1 MQSHRPQ
8 LGLALGL
15 TAILLAACSDS
26 SDRAPTAPAP
36 EPPAPPPAPT
46 YLPVAQPEVADPP
59 DAGNLFLLSTTFDL
73 AEVGYQQ
80 REFFLAG
87 EATAFSNVSELG
99 SDGAWDAEPAETAP
113 YRTRVVVYQ
122 PLDADD
128 FSGTVLVEWLNVTAG
143 FDTGPSYGS
152 GHVEILRQGH
162 VWVGVSAQRV
172 GIEGSET
179 PVAPL
184 HLKAVNR
191 ARYES
196 LEHPGD
202 SFSYDMFS
210 QAAQALREPGNMD
223 LLDGLEVERLI
234 AMGESQ
240 SAGRLVSYINA
251 VHPLYNTF
259 DGYMVH
265 SRGDGAP
272 ALRQAPLEPVTTPES
287 VLIRDDLNVPVFNF
301 QTETD
306 VLLLGSINDR
316 QPDSDRF
323 RLWEVAGTAHGD
335 YYSFIIGREDTGE
348 DPRFLL
354 VEEANGIPG
363 FLNCARPVNAGP
375 MAWVFGAALRALD
388 TWVRD
393 GTAPPTGDLLA
404 VDDTGSAFLKDDL
417 GNVLGGV
424 RTPWVDAPVAILSGE
439 GQEGDRLCF
448 LFGTTVLFDAAQM
461 ASLYVD
467 QAGYEAAVSE
477 ALDEAIAGG
486 FLLEEDAPRIRAV
499 APLQWQSQVPGE

>member
-1 MQSHRPQ
+1 MKLPRHH

-26 SDRAPTAPAP
+26 SDRTPAAP
-36 EPPAPPPAPT
+36 EPEPPPPPPAPT
-46 YLPVAQPEVADPP
+46 YLPIAQPEVTDPP
-59 DAGNLFLLSTTFDL
+59 DAGGLFLLSTTFDL
-73 AEVGYQQ
+73 ADVGYQQ
-80 REFFLAG
+80 REFFLSG
-87 EATAFSNVSELG
+87 EATAFRNVGELG
-99 SDGAWDAEPAETAP
+99 TDGAWEVETAETAT

-122 PLDADD
+122 PLDAAD

-152 GHVEILRQGH
+152 AHVEILRQGH
-162 VWVGVSAQRV
+162 VWVGVSTQRV
-172 GIEGSET
+172 GIEGAET

-184 HLKAVNR
+184 HLKAANPE
-191 ARYES
+191 RYES
-196 LEHPGD
+196 LDHPGD

-210 QAAQALREPGNMD
+210 QAAQALREPGNAN
-223 LLDGLEVERLI
+223 LLEGLEVERLI
-234 AMGESQ
+234 AVGESQ
-240 SAGRLVSYINA
+240 SAFRLVTYINA

-259 DGYMVH
+259 DGYLVH
-265 SRGDGAP
+265 SRGDGSA
-272 ALRQAPLEPVTTPES
+272 ALTQSPLEPIGTPES

-306 VLLLGSINDR
+306 VFLLGSITER
-316 QPDSDRF
+316 QPDTDRF

-354 VEEANGIPG
+354 VDEANGIPG
-363 FLNCARPVNAGP
+363 FLSCARPVNAGP
-375 MAWVFGAALRALD
+375 MAWTLSAALRALV

-393 GTAPPTGDLLA
+393 GTAPPTAERLA
-404 VDDTGSAFLKDDL
+404 VDDASSAFLKDDL

-424 RTPWVDAPVAILSGE
+424 RTPWVDAPVATLSGE

-486 FLLEEDAPRIRAV
+486 FLLQEDADRIRAV

>member
-1 MQSHRPQ
+1 MKLPRQH

-26 SDRAPTAPAP
+26 RDSLPAAP
-36 EPPAPPPAPT
+36 EPEAPPPPPAPSF
-46 YLPVAQPEVADPP
+46 LPIEQPEVADPP
-59 DAGNLFLLSTTFDL
+59 DERDLFLLSTTFDL
-73 AEVGYQQ
+73 AEVGYRQ
-80 REFFLAG
+80 REFFLSG
-87 EATAFSNVSELG
+87 EATAFRNVSELG
-99 SDGAWDAEPAETAP
+99 TDGAWEVEPAETAD

-122 PLDADD
+122 PLDAAD

-143 FDTGPSYGS
+143 FDSGPSYGS
-152 GHVEILRQGH
+152 AHVEILRQGH

-184 HLKAVNR
+184 HLKAANPE
-191 ARYES
+191 RYES

-202 SFSYDMFS
+202 SFSYDIYS

-223 LLDGLEVERLI
+223 LLEGLAIERLI

-240 SAGRLVSYINA
+240 SAGRLVTYINA

-259 DGYMVH
+259 DGYLVH

-272 ALRQAPLEPVTTPES
+272 ALAQSPLEPIPAPES
-287 VLIRDDLNVPVFNF
+287 VLIREDLNVPVFNF

-306 VLLLGSINDR
+306 VFLLGSITER
-316 QPDSDRF
+316 QPDTDRF

-354 VEEANGIPG
+354 VEEADGIPG
-363 FLNCARPVNAGP
+363 FLSCDRPVNAGP
-375 MAWVFGAALRALD
+375 MAWTLSAALRALI
-388 TWVRD
+388 TWVSD
-393 GTAPPTGDLLA
+393 GTPPPTADLLA
-404 VDDTGSAFLKDDL
+404 VNDAGDAFVKDDL
-417 GNVLGGV
+417 GNVTGGV
-424 RTPWVDAPVAILSGE
+424 RTPWVEAPVAILSGE

-477 ALDEAIAGG
+477 ALDEAITGG
-486 FLLEEDAPRIRAV
+486 FLLEEDADRIRAV

>member
-1 MQSHRPQ
+1 MQSPRPHI
-8 LGLALGL
+8 GLALGL

-26 SDRAPTAPAP
+26 SDRAPAAP

-46 YLPVAQPEVADPP
+46 YLPIAQPEVADPP

-73 AEVGYQQ
+73 AEVRYQQ
-80 REFFLAG
+80 REFFLSG
-87 EATAFSNVSELG
+87 EATAFTNLSELG
-99 SDGAWDAEPAETAP
+99 SDGAWEVEPAETAP

-122 PLDADD
+122 PLDAAD

-184 HLKAVNR
+184 HLKAINQ

-210 QAAQALREPGNMD
+210 QAAQALRESGNMD
-223 LLDGLEVERLI
+223 LLDGLDVERLI

-240 SAGRLVSYINA
+240 SAGRLVTYINA
-251 VHPLYNTF
+251 IHPLYNTF
-259 DGYMVH
+259 DGYLVH
-265 SRGDGAP
+265 SRGNRAA
-272 ALRQAPLEPVTTPES
+272 ALAQSPLEPITTPDS
-287 VLIRDDLNVPVFNF
+287 VLIRDDLNAPVFNF

-306 VLLLGSINDR
+306 VLLLGSINSR
-316 QPDSDRF
+316 QPDTDSF

-375 MAWVFGAALRALD
+375 MAWTLSAALRALD
-388 TWVRD
+388 TWVQD
-393 GTAPPTGDLLA
+393 GTPPPTADRLA
-404 VDDTGSAFLKDDL
+404 VNDSGDAFLKDDL
-417 GNVLGGV
+417 GNVQGGV
-424 RTPWVDAPVAILSGE
+424 RTPWVEAPVAILSGE
-439 GQEGDRLCF
+439 GQEGSANFCR
-448 LFGTTVLFDAAQM
+448 LFGTTVLFDAARM

-467 QAGYEAAVSE
+467 QAGYEAAVSA
-477 ALDEAIAGG
+477 ALDQAVAGG
-486 FLLEEDAPRIRAV
+486 FLLEEDAIRIRAV